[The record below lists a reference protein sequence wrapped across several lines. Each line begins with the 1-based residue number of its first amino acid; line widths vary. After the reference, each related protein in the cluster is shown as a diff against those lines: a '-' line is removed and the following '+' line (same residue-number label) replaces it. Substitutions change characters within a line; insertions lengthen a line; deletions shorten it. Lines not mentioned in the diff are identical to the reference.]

1 MATISLYENNL
12 RNVTKIN
19 LDHVIEL
26 SVSDVV
32 CQKTQSSYHCA
43 ATMIICTI
51 KADYKITVEEVS
63 NTIMGIS
70 EFRDKLLNATSIVY
84 KTLYKY

>member
-32 CQKTQSSYHCA
+32 CQKTQSSYQFS
-43 ATMIICTI
+43 ATMIICTV

-63 NTIMGIS
+63 NTHCIS